1 MRPRPAVDTQRGSW
15 TRAPAPSVLPSSTLP
30 IGSSG
35 LSPSQPGASVSA
47 SWCRGSAAL
56 PDGLLGVAVRVV
68 LAGPGEK
75 RELCA

>member
-1 MRPRPAVDTQRGSW
+1 MRPRLAVDTQRGSW